1 MVRLRFLLAALLAL
15 GALVPLMDSDGG
27 GALAKKKLKTVV
39 KADAQAQ
46 SGQDVQVEELVI
58 TAEPFAFEGVGR
70 LKAIT
75 RVALNVTRE
84 DLDTGT
90 GPNDIDR
97 GELTL
102 ELDGIDTGILLDGFG
117 DAVNVNGAVAGKPK
131 NAKALLAALK
141 DDGALVATIRDSD
154 PTDPNSAAAPAN
166 FFAELVL
173 TGKQP
178 RKKK

>member
-1 MVRLRFLLAALLAL
+1 MVRLRLLLVALLAL
-15 GALVPLMDSDGG
+15 GALVPLVASDGG
-27 GALAKKKLKTVV
+27 GALAKKKLKTVAR
-39 KADAQAQ
+39 ADVQAQ
-46 SGQDVQVEELVI
+46 SGEDVQVEELVI
-58 TAEPFAFEGVGR
+58 TAEPFAFAGIGK
-70 LKAIT
+70 LTAIT
-75 RVALNVTRE
+75 RVAFSVTLE

-102 ELDGIDTGILLDGFG
+102 ALDGIDTGILLDGFG
-117 DAVNVNGAVAGKPK
+117 DAENVNGTVAGKPK
-131 NAKALLAALK
+131 NAKRLLAALK
-141 DDGALVATIRDSD
+141 ADGELVATIRDSD

-166 FFAELVL
+166 FFAELVI